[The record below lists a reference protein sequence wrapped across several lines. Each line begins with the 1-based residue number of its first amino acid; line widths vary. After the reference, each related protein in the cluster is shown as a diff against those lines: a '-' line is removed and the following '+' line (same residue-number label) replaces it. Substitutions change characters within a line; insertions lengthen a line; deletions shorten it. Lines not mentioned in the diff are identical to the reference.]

1 MFILTRPNEVW
12 VLQGPSGTS
21 MDPLPNDTL
30 WMRFT
35 YSAFQNDKMCLT
47 VGCESELQLSTG
59 EHFTYNGRTFP
70 LRVVRCERCG
80 VVLVKL
86 PIPDGSKKKLYFS
99 SGLKEVYP
107 E

>member
-1 MFILTRPNEVW
+1 MFILTCPNGVW
-12 VLQGPSGTS
+12 VLQRANGTT
-21 MDPLPNDTL
+21 MDPLPNDTM

-35 YSAFQNDKMCLT
+35 YSAFQNDKMCLIR
-47 VGCESELQLSTG
+47 GCERELKLSTG
-59 EHFTYNGRTFP
+59 EHFTYSGRTFP
-70 LRVVRCERCG
+70 LRMIQCVRCG

-86 PIPDGSKKKLYFS
+86 PVPDDSKKKLYFS